1 MTGLIYTILVHLPGT
16 LAANQQGVIRIP
28 LQGATLVEVAATGS
42 NANDAKLTIG
52 TAADADGILVAGAI
66 GDSSDPAVF
75 TPRTFNGALA
85 DPLDISCPHLAKDTV
100 LVWSLD
106 FDGAGGTAAA
116 DVDIQFNFLEG

>member
-28 LQGATLVEVAATGS
+28 LQGATLVSVAACGS
-42 NANDAKLTIG
+42 NENDAKLTIG

-66 GDSSDPAVF
+66 GDSSTPAVF
-75 TPRTFNGALA
+75 NAANLDGALT